1 MNKATK
7 TKAMQGIRKFLEMRG
22 FEIVEDG
29 WKSGKN
35 RIDFVARDEDDLVF
49 VDCHVHG
56 DTGEGFP
63 ADAPDR
69 ATSERVAAAYLAQ
82 HDGLEQT
89 MIRFD
94 IVSMLVLSNDRAMVR
109 HYRNALSVA

>member
-29 WKSGKN
+29 WRSGKN
-35 RIDFVARDEDDLVF
+35 SVDFIARDEADLVF
-49 VDCHVHG
+49 VSCNIHG
-56 DTGEGFP
+56 DSGEGFP
-63 ADAPDR
+63 EDKLDR
-69 ATSERVAAAYLAQ
+69 AACEKTAAAYLAQ
-82 HDGLEQT
+82 HLDIEQT

-94 IVSMLVLSNDRAMVR
+94 IVSMLVLSDSRAMLR
-109 HYRNALSVA
+109 HYRNALSAA